1 MERPLLQTV
10 NGQKDIYQM
19 ELFCKKT
26 MSVKEYK
33 KLVDLDEPKIKDL
46 NINERNIFEGLSVKA
61 WEKNYLYGSDVVG
74 SLFREN
80 SSFPWNLQSLKSV
93 LKDGLGKKALK
104 GITNP
109 YLYIGGYGTMFAWHV
124 EDFNLPSINFLHYG
138 EPKIWYV
145 ISREDCKKFE
155 WFVKD
160 KFS

>member
-61 WEKNYLYGSDVVG
+61 
-74 SLFREN
+74 
-80 SSFPWNLQSLKSV
+80 
-93 LKDGLGKKALK
+93 
-104 GITNP
+104 
-109 YLYIGGYGTMFAWHV
+109 
-124 EDFNLPSINFLHYG
+124 
-138 EPKIWYV
+138 
-145 ISREDCKKFE
+145 
-155 WFVKD
+155 
-160 KFS
+160 